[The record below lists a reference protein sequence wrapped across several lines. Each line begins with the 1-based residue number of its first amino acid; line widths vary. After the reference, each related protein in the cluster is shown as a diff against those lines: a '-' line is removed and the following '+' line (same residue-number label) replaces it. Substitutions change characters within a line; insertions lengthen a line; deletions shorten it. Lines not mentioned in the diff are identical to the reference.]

1 MDVVTGIA
9 WQEFGLAGLFG
20 VFALIVGWRVFA
32 FIDKTQTTN
41 GEMRK
46 SERTEFLD
54 HLRDEREQ
62 RKEIM
67 IVAQGS
73 MKEVG
78 KSLSDLNV
86 TIQKMNGGQ

>member
-1 MDVVTGIA
+1 METIAGIA

-20 VFALIVGWRVFA
+20 VFAIIVGWRVFS
-32 FIDKTQTTN
+32 FIDKTQATN
-41 GEMRK
+41 GEMRQ
-46 SERTEFLD
+46 SERTEFLG
-54 HLRDEREQ
+54 HLKEEREQ

-67 IVAQGS
+67 VGAQQS

-86 TIQKMNGGQ
+86 TIQKMNGD

>member
-1 MDVVTGIA
+1 MEQIAGIA

-20 VFALIVGWRVFA
+20 VFAIIVGWRVFA

-46 SERTEFLD
+46 AERSEFMG
-54 HLRDEREQ
+54 HLKDEREQ

-67 IVAQGS
+67 QAAQAS
-73 MKEVG
+73 MKDVG
-78 KSLSDLNV
+78 KSISDLNV
-86 TIQKMNGGQ
+86 TIQKMNGG